1 MKKEWNILPKKKGE
15 CYLKNEWL
23 KFVLHV
29 GLVDERPDPET
40 SCPNNLEKD
49 IVKSMKLCSR
59 KYLLLAPCSLVGVM
73 YIDDDLIRIW
83 AENYKVLKNI
93 FFKIG
98 TSGQGRQS
106 PAQWQDRWCCT
117 LAMSSERS
125 GGRLSTAKQKFE
137 KELDNKNRT
146 SKTRV
151 WIMGSVLQTWTTGL
165 AM

>member
-1 MKKEWNILPKKKGE
+1 MKKEWNILPKKKVE
-15 CYLKNEWL
+15 CYLQNEWL

-93 FFKIG
+93 FFQNWYLWTRKTKPCSMTGSLVLYFGHVFWALWWPFINCKTKVWERIG
-98 TSGQGRQS
+98 QQ
-106 PAQWQDRWCCT
+106 
-117 LAMSSERS
+117 
-125 GGRLSTAKQKFE
+125 KQ
-137 KELDNKNRT
+137 N
-146 SKTRV
+146 
-151 WIMGSVLQTWTTGL
+151 
-165 AM
+165 